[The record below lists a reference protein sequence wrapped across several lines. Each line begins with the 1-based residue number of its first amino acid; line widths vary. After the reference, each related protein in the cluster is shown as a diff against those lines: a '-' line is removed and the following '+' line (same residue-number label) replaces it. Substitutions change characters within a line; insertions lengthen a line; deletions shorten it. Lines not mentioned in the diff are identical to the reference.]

1 MYVVGLGALRTLR
14 SAAMQAAAAAAF
26 LAVPGWAQ
34 AVITLH
40 TTEAAW
46 QGAVTAP
53 TLVGFDD
60 LVDGTPVTN
69 QYAGLGFSAFNG
81 GNPLAVIYNFSQAG
95 PNVLSLGTPPLTGG
109 GGGVAIDFGA
119 PVQGAGLWYL
129 DSEIAGNSVTVYGA
143 GNVALGT
150 FEMAFPRPAQWAF
163 IGLSSTAFDITR
175 IEVTINPAD
184 MVALDSL
191 QFAVAAPV
199 PEPATAALSLVG
211 GLLLLGLQKLKRD
224 RSVSRTA
231 ARFACPP

>member
-1 MYVVGLGALRTLR
+1 MSHLKNLR
-14 SAAMQAAAAAAF
+14 SAATQAAAAAVF
-26 LAVPGWAQ
+26 LFMPGWAQ
-34 AVITLH
+34 AVLTLH

-46 QGAVTAP
+46 QGAVTAS

-60 LVDGTPVTN
+60 LVDGTPVSN
-69 QYAGLGFSAFNG
+69 QYAGLGFSALNG

-109 GGGVAIDFGA
+109 GGGVTIDFGA
-119 PVQGAGLWYL
+119 PLQGVGLWYL

-163 IGLSSTAFDITR
+163 IGFSSTAFDITR

-191 QFAVAAPV
+191 QFAAAV
-199 PEPATAALSLVG
+199 PEPATAALSLAG
-211 GLLLLGLQKLKRD
+211 GLLLLGLQKLR
-224 RSVSRTA
+224 RGGTA
-231 ARFACPP
+231 S